1 MFIDQKK
8 LKDGSIV
15 YKYGE
20 SYKDPLT
27 GKYRKV
33 YLTSSKNTKAVQK
46 EMQRLLTDK
55 IEAILLNSVDQKTL
69 TVKTLVD
76 EFVAIDKGLR
86 KITTQQNIEY
96 HANTLLKWIEGD
108 ILVVNLKAIYIQ
120 RVLNKY
126 LLEKSFN
133 YVKRVYSVLKQ
144 SLRYAKR
151 MGYINDISY
160 LDDIILKRPPRTTD
174 EIAKSREKF
183 LTKDELKTFLTA
195 LAKKNQ
201 RVALLFEFQALT
213 GLRIGELRAL
223 RVKDYNSKNEYID
236 VNATLSDKGLRLPP
250 KNEYSARRVQLNKRA
265 RHILSTFIQLNHS
278 RKQIMQHYN
287 NYDNY
292 IFVTDGGVPYDSH
305 YLNKILKSVP
315 FNKTV
320 TTHTFRHTHISLL
333 AEKQTPLK
341 TIMARV
347 GHNEPKTTLS
357 IYTHVTDAMK
367 EQEKQILDSIDIMA

>member
-1 MFIDQKK
+1 MFIEERI
-8 LKDGSIV
+8 LKDGSIS

-27 GKYRKV
+27 GKTRKV
-33 YLTSSKNTKAVQK
+33 YLNSSKNTKTVQK

-55 IEAILLNSVDQKTL
+55 IEAILMNSIDVKTL
-69 TVKTLVD
+69 TVKTLVA
-76 EFVAIDKGLR
+76 EFVSIDKGLR
-86 KITTQQNIEY
+86 KVTTQQNVEY
-96 HANTLLKWIEGD
+96 HANTLLKWIDGD

-120 RVLNKY
+120 RMLNKV

-144 SLRYAKR
+144 ALRYGKR
-151 MGYINDISY
+151 MGYIDDISY
-160 LDDIILKRPPRTTD
+160 LEDVILKRPPRTTE
-174 EIAKSREKF
+174 EIAKAREKF
-183 LTKDELKTFLTA
+183 LTKEELKSFLTS

-223 RVKDYNSKNEYID
+223 RVQDYNAKNEYID
-236 VNATLSDKGLRLPP
+236 VNATLTVGGLRIPP

-278 RKQIMQHYN
+278 RKQIMQHYKN
-287 NYDNY
+287 DDNY

-305 YLNKILKSVP
+305 YLNKLLKSVP

>member
-86 KITTQQNIEY
+86 KVTTQQNIEY

-144 SLRYAKR
+144 SLRYGKR
-151 MGYINDISY
+151 MGYIHDISY
-160 LDDIILKRPPRTTD
+160 LDDVILKRPPRTT
-174 EIAKSREKF
+174 EEMTKAREKF

-223 RVKDYNSKNEYID
+223 RVKDYNPKNEYID
-236 VNATLSDKGLRLPP
+236 VNATLSNKGLRLPP

-287 NYDNY
+287 NDDNY

-305 YLNKILKSVP
+305 YLNKILKSIP

>member
-33 YLTSSKNTKAVQK
+33 YLTSPKNTKAVQK

-86 KITTQQNIEY
+86 KVTTQQNIEY

-160 LDDIILKRPPRTTD
+160 LDDVILKRPPRTTE

-223 RVKDYNSKNEYID
+223 RVKDYNAKNEYID

-278 RKQIMQHYN
+278 RKQIMQHYKN
-287 NYDNY
+287 DNNY

-305 YLNKILKSVP
+305 YLNKLLKSVP

>member
-1 MFIDQKK
+1 
-8 LKDGSIV
+8 
-15 YKYGE
+15 
-20 SYKDPLT
+20 
-27 GKYRKV
+27 
-33 YLTSSKNTKAVQK
+33 
-46 EMQRLLTDK
+46 MQRLLTDK
-55 IEAILLNSVDQKTL
+55 IEAILMNSIDVKTL
-69 TVKTLVD
+69 TIKTLVD
-76 EFVAIDKGLR
+76 EFVSIDKGLR
-86 KITTQQNIEY
+86 KVTTQQNIEY
-96 HANTLLKWIEGD
+96 HANTLLKWIDGD

-120 RVLNKY
+120 RMLNKC

-144 SLRYAKR
+144 ALRYGKR

-160 LDDIILKRPPRTTD
+160 LEDVILKRPPRTT
-174 EIAKSREKF
+174 EEMTKAREKF

-223 RVKDYNSKNEYID
+223 RVKDYNAKNDYID

-265 RHILSTFIQLNHS
+265 RHILSTFISLNHS
-278 RKQIMQHYN
+278 RKQIMQ
-287 NYDNY
+287 NYMNPERY

>member
-69 TVKTLVD
+69 TVKTLID

-86 KITTQQNIEY
+86 KVTTQQNIEY

-160 LDDIILKRPPRTTD
+160 LDDVILKRPPRTAE
-174 EIAKSREKF
+174 EITKAREKF

-223 RVKDYNSKNEYID
+223 RVKDYNSKNEFID
-236 VNATLSDKGLRLPP
+236 VNATLSEKGLRLPP
-250 KNEYSARRVQLNKRA
+250 KNEYSARRVHLNKRA

-278 RKQIMQHYN
+278 RKQIMQHYKN
-287 NYDNY
+287 DDNY

-357 IYTHVTDAMK
+357 IYTHITDAMK

>member
-1 MFIDQKK
+1 M
-8 LKDGSIV
+8 
-15 YKYGE
+15 
-20 SYKDPLT
+20 
-27 GKYRKV
+27 
-33 YLTSSKNTKAVQK
+33 TKA
-46 EMQRLLTDK
+46 
-55 IEAILLNSVDQKTL
+55 
-69 TVKTLVD
+69 
-76 EFVAIDKGLR
+76 
-86 KITTQQNIEY
+86 
-96 HANTLLKWIEGD
+96 
-108 ILVVNLKAIYIQ
+108 
-120 RVLNKY
+120 
-126 LLEKSFN
+126 
-133 YVKRVYSVLKQ
+133 
-144 SLRYAKR
+144 
-151 MGYINDISY
+151 
-160 LDDIILKRPPRTTD
+160 
-174 EIAKSREKF
+174 REKF

-236 VNATLSDKGLRLPP
+236 VNATLSDNGLRLPP
-250 KNEYSARRVQLNKRA
+250 KNEYSARRVHLNKRA

-278 RKQIMQHYN
+278 RKQIMQHYKN
-287 NYDNY
+287 DDNY
-292 IFVTDGGVPYDSH
+292 IFVTDGGLPYDSH

-315 FNKTV
+315 FNKIV

-347 GHNEPKTTLS
+347 GHNEPKTTFS

>member
-1 MFIDQKK
+1 MFIEERV
-8 LKDGSIV
+8 LKDGSIS

-27 GKYRKV
+27 GKTRKV
-33 YLTSSKNTKAVQK
+33 YLNSSKNTKAVQK

-55 IEAILLNSVDQKTL
+55 IEAILMNSIDIKTL
-69 TVKTLVD
+69 TIETLVN

-86 KITTQQNIEY
+86 KVTTQQNIEY
-96 HANTLLKWIEGD
+96 HANTLLKWIDGD

-120 RVLNKY
+120 RMLNKV

-144 SLRYAKR
+144 ALRYGKR
-151 MGYINDISY
+151 MGYIKDISY
-160 LDDIILKRPPRTTD
+160 LEDIILKRPPRTT
-174 EIAKSREKF
+174 EEMTKAREKF

-195 LAKKNQ
+195 IAKKNQ

-223 RVKDYNSKNEYID
+223 RVKDYNAKNDYID

-278 RKQIMQHYN
+278 RKQIMQ
-287 NYDNY
+287 NYMNPEKY

-305 YLNKILKSVP
+305 YLNKLLKSVP